1 VARRFFIEKDI
12 KVGEKIEIAGEEAKH
27 IMVLRHNI
35 GEKILINDKICEIK
49 NISKQGIEVEA
60 IEEEKKIGIPSV
72 NITLFQALLKSDKLE
87 FVIQKAVELG
97 VCKIKP
103 FISKNVIVKLNDSD
117 KIKKIDRWN
126 KISKEA
132 SKQCGR
138 SDIVLVENIISFNA
152 MLEELQG
159 YDLVLIAYEN
169 EVQSLKEVIQ
179 KNINAK
185 NIAIIIGAE
194 GGFEKDEVLEILK
207 QENAKSVSLGSRI
220 LRAET
225 ASLNL
230 ISILMYEFDGGT
242 SNFAH
247 NMIK

>member
-1 VARRFFIEKDI
+1 MARRFFIGKDI
-12 KVGEKIEIAGEEAKH
+12 RIGEEFEINGEEAKH
-27 IMVLRHNI
+27 VMVLRYNI
-35 GEKILINDKICEIK
+35 GENILINDKICEIK
-49 NISKQGIEVEA
+49 SISKHGIVLKA
-60 IEEEKKIGIPSV
+60 IDEEKKIDMLSV

-87 FVIQKAVELG
+87 FVIQKSVELG

-103 FISKNVIVKLNDSD
+103 FISKNVVVKLNDSD
-117 KIKKIDRWN
+117 KIKKVDRWN

-138 SDIVLVENIISFNA
+138 SDIVNIENIIPFNT
-152 MLEELQG
+152 MLEELKK
-159 YDLVLIAYEN
+159 YDLVLVAYEN
-169 EVQSLKEVIQ
+169 ETQNLREVIYE
-179 KNINAK
+179 NIAAK

-207 QENAKSVSLGSRI
+207 QENTNSVSLGVRI

-230 ISILMYEFDGGT
+230 ISILMYEFD
-242 SNFAH
+242 SNTRNSTH
-247 NMIK
+247 NMVK

>member
-1 VARRFFIEKDI
+1 MARRFFIEKDI
-12 KVGEKIEIAGEEAKH
+12 KIGEEFEIKGEEAKH

-35 GEKILINDKICEIK
+35 GENILINDKICKIM
-49 NISKQGIEVEA
+49 NISKQGIVLTA
-60 IEEEKKIGIPSV
+60 IEEEKKIDIPRV

-87 FVIQKAVELG
+87 FVIQKSVELG
-97 VCKIKP
+97 IHKIKP
-103 FISKNVIVKLNDSD
+103 FISKNVVVKLDD
-117 KIKKIDRWN
+117 KDRLKKIDRWN

-138 SDIVLVENIISFNA
+138 SDIVAVENINSFKS
-152 MLEELQG
+152 MLEELQK

-169 EVQSLKEVIQ
+169 EVQSLKEIIQ
-179 KNINAK
+179 KNIKAK

-207 QENAKSVSLGSRI
+207 QKNANSVSLGPRI

-230 ISILMYEFDGGT
+230 ISILMYEFDEDT
-242 SNFAH
+242 RISTN